1 MKVTLTFNE
10 QRRAAY
16 RQQGLWGDASL
27 ADYWQQTARAM
38 PDKIA
43 VVDNHGA
50 TYTYSALD
58 HAASCLANWMLAKGI
73 ESGDRIAFQLPGWCE
88 FTVIYLACLKTG
100 AVSVPLLPSWREAEL
115 VWVLNKCQA
124 KMFFA
129 PTLFKQTRP
138 VDLILP
144 LQNQLPQLQQIV
156 GVDKLAPATSSLSLS
171 QILADNTPLTTA
183 ITTHGDEL
191 AAVLFT
197 SGTEGLP
204 KGVMLTHNNILA
216 SERAYCARL
225 NLTWQDVFMM
235 PAPLGHAT
243 GFLHGVTAPFLI
255 GARSVLLDIFTPD
268 ACLALLEQQRCTC
281 MLGATPF
288 VYDLLNLLEKQP
300 ADLSALRFFLCGGTT
315 IPKKVARECQ
325 QRGIKLLSV
334 YGSTESSPHA
344 VVNLD
349 DPLPRFMHTDGY
361 AAAGVE
367 IKVVDDARKTYG
379 STESSPHAVVNLDD
393 PLPRFMHTDGYAAAG
408 VEIKVVDDARK
419 TLPPGC
425 EGEEAS
431 RGPNVFM
438 GYFDEPELTARALD
452 EEGWYYSGDLCRMD
466 EAGYIKITGRKKDI
480 IVRGGENISSR
491 EVEDILLQHPKIHD
505 ACVVAM
511 PDERLGE
518 RSCAYVVLKAPHHS
532 LSLEEV
538 VAFFS
543 RKRVAKYKYPEH
555 IVVIEKLPRTVS
567 GKIQKFLL
575 RKDIMRRLTQDVCEE
590 IE

>member
-50 TYTYSALD
+50 SYTYSALD

-88 FTVIYLACLKTG
+88 FTVIYLACLKIG

-171 QILADNTPLTTA
+171 QIIADNTPLTTA

-204 KGVMLTHNNILA
+204 KGVVLTHNNILA

-243 GFLHGVTAPFLI
+243 GFLHGVTAPLLI

-288 VYDLLNLLEKQP
+288 VYDLLNLVEKQP

-315 IPKKVARECQ
+315 IPKKVARECP
-325 QRGIKLLSV
+325 QRGIKFLSV

-349 DPLPRFMHTDGY
+349 DPL
-361 AAAGVE
+361 
-367 IKVVDDARKTYG
+367 
-379 STESSPHAVVNLDD
+379 S
-393 PLPRFMHTDGYAAAG
+393 RFMHTDGYAAAG

-555 IVVIEKLPRTVS
+555 IVVIEKLPRTAS

>member
-1 MKVTLTFNE
+1 MHPTGPHLGPDVLFRESNMKVTLTFNE

-50 TYTYSALD
+50 SYTYSALD

-88 FTVIYLACLKTG
+88 FTVIYLACLKIG

-171 QILADNTPLTTA
+171 QIIADNTPLTAA

-349 DPLPRFMHTDGY
+349 DPL
-361 AAAGVE
+361 
-367 IKVVDDARKTYG
+367 
-379 STESSPHAVVNLDD
+379 S
-393 PLPRFMHTDGYAAAG
+393 RFMHTDGYAAAG

-555 IVVIEKLPRTVS
+555 IVVIEKLPRTAS

>member
-50 TYTYSALD
+50 SYTYSALD

-88 FTVIYLACLKTG
+88 FTVIYLACLKIG

-171 QILADNTPLTTA
+171 QIIADNTSLTTA

-288 VYDLLNLLEKQP
+288 VYDLLNVLEKQP

-349 DPLPRFMHTDGY
+349 DPL
-361 AAAGVE
+361 
-367 IKVVDDARKTYG
+367 
-379 STESSPHAVVNLDD
+379 S
-393 PLPRFMHTDGYAAAG
+393 RFMHTDGYAAAG

-466 EAGYIKITGRKKDI
+466 EAGYIKITGGKKDI

-538 VAFFS
+538 VVFFS

-555 IVVIEKLPRTVS
+555 IVVIEKLPRTTS

>member
-1 MKVTLTFNE
+1 MHPTGPHLGPDVLFRESNMKVTLTFNE

-50 TYTYSALD
+50 SYTYSALD

-88 FTVIYLACLKTG
+88 FTVIYFACLKIG

-171 QILADNTPLTTA
+171 QIIADNTSLTTA

-288 VYDLLNLLEKQP
+288 VYDLLNVLEKQP

-349 DPLPRFMHTDGY
+349 DPL
-361 AAAGVE
+361 
-367 IKVVDDARKTYG
+367 
-379 STESSPHAVVNLDD
+379 S
-393 PLPRFMHTDGYAAAG
+393 RFMHTDGYAAAG

-555 IVVIEKLPRTVS
+555 IVVIEKLPRTAS

>member
-50 TYTYSALD
+50 SYTYSALD

-88 FTVIYLACLKTG
+88 FTVVYLVCLKIG

-171 QILADNTPLTTA
+171 QIIADNTPLTTA

-349 DPLPRFMHTDGY
+349 DPL
-361 AAAGVE
+361 
-367 IKVVDDARKTYG
+367 
-379 STESSPHAVVNLDD
+379 S
-393 PLPRFMHTDGYAAAG
+393 RFMHTDGYAAAG

-555 IVVIEKLPRTVS
+555 IVVIEKLPRTAS

>member
-50 TYTYSALD
+50 SYTYSALD

-88 FTVIYLACLKTG
+88 FTVIYLACLKIG

-171 QILADNTPLTTA
+171 QIIADNTSLTTA

-288 VYDLLNLLEKQP
+288 VYDLLNVLEKQP

-315 IPKKVARECQ
+315 IPKKLARECQ

-349 DPLPRFMHTDGY
+349 DPL
-361 AAAGVE
+361 
-367 IKVVDDARKTYG
+367 
-379 STESSPHAVVNLDD
+379 S
-393 PLPRFMHTDGYAAAG
+393 RFMHTDGYAAAG

-511 PDERLGE
+511 SDERLGE

-555 IVVIEKLPRTVS
+555 IVVIEKLPRTTS

>member
-50 TYTYSALD
+50 SYTYSALD

-88 FTVIYLACLKTG
+88 FTVIYLACLKIG

-144 LQNQLPQLQQIV
+144 LQNQLPQLQQLV
-156 GVDKLAPATSSLSLS
+156 GVDKLAPATSALSLS
-171 QILADNTPLTTA
+171 QIIADNTPLTTA
-183 ITTHGDEL
+183 ITVHGDEL

-349 DPLPRFMHTDGY
+349 DPLSRFMHTDGY

-367 IKVVDDARKTYG
+367 IKVVDDAR
-379 STESSPHAVVNLDD
+379 N
-393 PLPRFMHTDGYAAAG
+393 
-408 VEIKVVDDARK
+408 

-452 EEGWYYSGDLCRMD
+452 EEGWYYSGDLCCMD

-555 IVVIEKLPRTVS
+555 IVVIEKLPRTAS

>member
-50 TYTYSALD
+50 SYTYSALD

-88 FTVIYLACLKTG
+88 FTVIYLACLKIG

-171 QILADNTPLTTA
+171 QIIADNTPLTTA

-288 VYDLLNLLEKQP
+288 VYDLLNVLEKQP
-300 ADLSALRFFLCGGTT
+300 ADLSALRFFLCRGTT

-325 QRGIKLLSV
+325 QLGIKLLSV

-349 DPLPRFMHTDGY
+349 DPL
-361 AAAGVE
+361 
-367 IKVVDDARKTYG
+367 
-379 STESSPHAVVNLDD
+379 S
-393 PLPRFMHTDGYAAAG
+393 RFMHTDGYAAAG

-555 IVVIEKLPRTVS
+555 IVVIEKLPRTAS

>member
-50 TYTYSALD
+50 SYTYSALD
-58 HAASCLANWMLAKGI
+58 HTASCLANWMLAKGI

-88 FTVIYLACLKTG
+88 FTVIYLACLKIG

-144 LQNQLPQLQQIV
+144 LQNQLPQLQQLV
-156 GVDKLAPATSSLSLS
+156 GVDKLAPATSALSLS
-171 QILADNTPLTTA
+171 QIIADNTPLTTA
-183 ITTHGDEL
+183 ITVHGDEL

-349 DPLPRFMHTDGY
+349 DPL
-361 AAAGVE
+361 
-367 IKVVDDARKTYG
+367 
-379 STESSPHAVVNLDD
+379 S
-393 PLPRFMHTDGYAAAG
+393 RFMHTDGYAAAG

-555 IVVIEKLPRTVS
+555 IVVIEKLPRTAS

>member
-1 MKVTLTFNE
+1 MHPTGPHLGPDVLFRESNMKVTLTFNE

-50 TYTYSALD
+50 SYTYSALD

-88 FTVIYLACLKTG
+88 FTVIYLACLKIG

-171 QILADNTPLTTA
+171 QIIADNTSLTTA

-288 VYDLLNLLEKQP
+288 VYDLLNVLEKQP

-334 YGSTESSPHA
+334 YGSTESSPYA

-349 DPLPRFMHTDGY
+349 DPL
-361 AAAGVE
+361 
-367 IKVVDDARKTYG
+367 
-379 STESSPHAVVNLDD
+379 S
-393 PLPRFMHTDGYAAAG
+393 RFMHTDGYAAAG

-555 IVVIEKLPRTVS
+555 IVVIEKLPRTAS

>member
-88 FTVIYLACLKTG
+88 FTVIYLACLKIG

-171 QILADNTPLTTA
+171 QIIADNIPLTTA

-225 NLTWQDVFMM
+225 NLTWLDVFMM

-255 GARSVLLDIFTPD
+255 GARSVLLDIFTPE

-325 QRGIKLLSV
+325 QLGIKLLSV

-349 DPLPRFMHTDGY
+349 DPLSRFMHTDGY

-367 IKVVDDARKTYG
+367 IKVV
-379 STESSPHAVVNLDD
+379 N
-393 PLPRFMHTDGYAAAG
+393 
-408 VEIKVVDDARK
+408 DARK

-555 IVVIEKLPRTVS
+555 IVVIEKLPRTAS

-575 RKDIMRRLTQDVCEE
+575 RKDIMRRLTQDACEE

>member
-16 RQQGLWGDASL
+16 RQQGLRGDASL

-50 TYTYSALD
+50 SYTYSALD
-58 HAASCLANWMLAKGI
+58 HAVSCLANWMLAKGI

-88 FTVIYLACLKTG
+88 FTVIYLACLKIG

-171 QILADNTPLTTA
+171 QIIADNTPLTTA

-268 ACLALLEQQRCTC
+268 ACLSLLEQQRCTC

-325 QRGIKLLSV
+325 QRGIQLLSV

-349 DPLPRFMHTDGY
+349 DPLSRFMHTDGY

-367 IKVVDDARKTYG
+367 IKVVDDARK
-379 STESSPHAVVNLDD
+379 
-393 PLPRFMHTDGYAAAG
+393 
-408 VEIKVVDDARK
+408 I
-419 TLPPGC
+419 LPPGC

-555 IVVIEKLPRTVS
+555 IVVIEKLPRTAS

>member
-88 FTVIYLACLKTG
+88 FTVIYLACLKIG

-171 QILADNTPLTTA
+171 QIIADNTSLTTA

-288 VYDLLNLLEKQP
+288 VYDLLNVLEKQP

-334 YGSTESSPHA
+334 
-344 VVNLD
+344 
-349 DPLPRFMHTDGY
+349 
-361 AAAGVE
+361 
-367 IKVVDDARKTYG
+367 YG

-466 EAGYIKITGRKKDI
+466 EDGYIKITGRKKDI

-555 IVVIEKLPRTVS
+555 IVVIEKLPRTTS

>member
-1 MKVTLTFNE
+1 MHPTGPHLGPDVLFRESNMKVTLTFNE

-50 TYTYSALD
+50 SYTYSELD

-88 FTVIYLACLKTG
+88 FTVIYLACLKIG
-100 AVSVPLLPSWREAEL
+100 AVSVPLLPSWRETEL

-171 QILADNTPLTTA
+171 QIIADNTSLTTA

-288 VYDLLNLLEKQP
+288 VYDLLNVLEKQP

-349 DPLPRFMHTDGY
+349 DPL
-361 AAAGVE
+361 
-367 IKVVDDARKTYG
+367 
-379 STESSPHAVVNLDD
+379 S
-393 PLPRFMHTDGYAAAG
+393 RFMHTDGYAAAG

-511 PDERLGE
+511 SDERLGE

-555 IVVIEKLPRTVS
+555 IVVIEKLPRTTS

>member
-16 RQQGLWGDASL
+16 RQQGRWGDAAL

-88 FTVIYLACLKTG
+88 FTVIYLACLKIG

-171 QILADNTPLTTA
+171 QIIADNIPLTTA

-225 NLTWQDVFMM
+225 NLTWLDVFMM

-300 ADLSALRFFLCGGTT
+300 ADLSALRFFLCCGTT

-325 QRGIKLLSV
+325 QLGIKLLSV

-349 DPLPRFMHTDGY
+349 DTLSRFMHTDGY

-367 IKVVDDARKTYG
+367 IKVV
-379 STESSPHAVVNLDD
+379 N
-393 PLPRFMHTDGYAAAG
+393 
-408 VEIKVVDDARK
+408 DARK

-555 IVVIEKLPRTVS
+555 IVVIEKLPRTAS

-575 RKDIMRRLTQDVCEE
+575 RKDIMRRLTQDAWEE

>member
-27 ADYWQQTARAM
+27 TDYWQQTARAM

-50 TYTYSALD
+50 SYTYSALD
-58 HAASCLANWMLAKGI
+58 HAANCLANWMLTKGI

-88 FTVIYLACLKTG
+88 FTVIYLACLKIG

-183 ITTHGDEL
+183 ITVHGDEL

-349 DPLPRFMHTDGY
+349 DPL
-361 AAAGVE
+361 
-367 IKVVDDARKTYG
+367 
-379 STESSPHAVVNLDD
+379 S
-393 PLPRFMHTDGYAAAG
+393 RFMHTDGYAAAG

-555 IVVIEKLPRTVS
+555 IVVIEKLPRTAS

>member
-50 TYTYSALD
+50 SYTYSALD

-88 FTVIYLACLKTG
+88 FTVIYLACLKIG

-171 QILADNTPLTTA
+171 QIIADNTSLTTA

-204 KGVMLTHNNILA
+204 KGVMLMHNNILA

-288 VYDLLNLLEKQP
+288 VYDLLNVLEKQP

-349 DPLPRFMHTDGY
+349 DPL
-361 AAAGVE
+361 
-367 IKVVDDARKTYG
+367 
-379 STESSPHAVVNLDD
+379 S
-393 PLPRFMHTDGYAAAG
+393 RFMHTDGYAAAG

-511 PDERLGE
+511 SDERLGE

-555 IVVIEKLPRTVS
+555 IVVIEKLPRTTS

>member
-50 TYTYSALD
+50 SYTYSALD

-88 FTVIYLACLKTG
+88 FTVIYLACLKIG

-156 GVDKLAPATSSLSLS
+156 GVDKLAPATSALSLS
-171 QILADNTPLTTA
+171 QIIADNTPLTMA
-183 ITTHGDEL
+183 ITVHGDEL

-255 GARSVLLDIFTPD
+255 GARSVLLDIFTPA

-349 DPLPRFMHTDGY
+349 DPL
-361 AAAGVE
+361 
-367 IKVVDDARKTYG
+367 
-379 STESSPHAVVNLDD
+379 S
-393 PLPRFMHTDGYAAAG
+393 RFMHTDGYAAAG

-419 TLPPGC
+419 TLPPGY

-543 RKRVAKYKYPEH
+543 RKRVAKFKYPEH

>member
-50 TYTYSALD
+50 SYTYSALD

-73 ESGDRIAFQLPGWCE
+73 ESGARIAFQLPGWCE
-88 FTVIYLACLKTG
+88 FTVIYLACLKIG

-171 QILADNTPLTTA
+171 QIIADNTPLTTA

-349 DPLPRFMHTDGY
+349 DPL
-361 AAAGVE
+361 
-367 IKVVDDARKTYG
+367 
-379 STESSPHAVVNLDD
+379 S
-393 PLPRFMHTDGYAAAG
+393 RFMHTDGYAAAG

-425 EGEEAS
+425 KGEEAS

-555 IVVIEKLPRTVS
+555 IVVIEKLPRTAS

-575 RKDIMRRLTQDVCEE
+575 RKDIMRRLTQDICEE

>member
-1 MKVTLTFNE
+1 MHPTGPHLGPDVLFRESNMKVTLTFNE

-50 TYTYSALD
+50 SYTYSALD

-88 FTVIYLACLKTG
+88 FTVIYLACLKIG

-171 QILADNTPLTTA
+171 QIIADNTPLTTA

-288 VYDLLNLLEKQP
+288 VYDLLNVLEKQP

-315 IPKKVARECQ
+315 VPKKVARECQ
-325 QRGIKLLSV
+325 QLGIKLLSV

-349 DPLPRFMHTDGY
+349 DPL
-361 AAAGVE
+361 
-367 IKVVDDARKTYG
+367 
-379 STESSPHAVVNLDD
+379 S
-393 PLPRFMHTDGYAAAG
+393 RFMHTDGYAAAG

-543 RKRVAKYKYPEH
+543 RKWVAKYKYPEH
-555 IVVIEKLPRTVS
+555 IVVIEKLPRTAS

>member
-88 FTVIYLACLKTG
+88 FTVIYLTCLKTG

-183 ITTHGDEL
+183 ITVHGDEL

-334 YGSTESSPHA
+334 
-344 VVNLD
+344 
-349 DPLPRFMHTDGY
+349 
-361 AAAGVE
+361 
-367 IKVVDDARKTYG
+367 YG

>member
-50 TYTYSALD
+50 SYTYSALN

-88 FTVIYLACLKTG
+88 FTVIYLACLKIG

-171 QILADNTPLTTA
+171 QIIADNTPLTTA

-288 VYDLLNLLEKQP
+288 VYDLLNVLEKQP
-300 ADLSALRFFLCGGTT
+300 ADLSALRFFLYGGTT

-325 QRGIKLLSV
+325 QLGIKLLSV

-349 DPLPRFMHTDGY
+349 DPLSRF
-361 AAAGVE
+361 
-367 IKVVDDARKTYG
+367 I
-379 STESSPHAVVNLDD
+379 
-393 PLPRFMHTDGYAAAG
+393 HTDGYAAAG

-491 EVEDILLQHPKIHD
+491 EVEDILLHHPKIHD

-555 IVVIEKLPRTVS
+555 IVVIEKLPRTAS

>member
-10 QRRAAY
+10 QRRAVY

-50 TYTYSALD
+50 SYTYSALD

-73 ESGDRIAFQLPGWCE
+73 ESGARIAFQLPGWCE
-88 FTVIYLACLKTG
+88 FTVIYLACLKIG

-171 QILADNTPLTTA
+171 QIIADNTPLTTA

-349 DPLPRFMHTDGY
+349 DPL
-361 AAAGVE
+361 
-367 IKVVDDARKTYG
+367 
-379 STESSPHAVVNLDD
+379 S
-393 PLPRFMHTDGYAAAG
+393 RFMHTDGYAAAG

-425 EGEEAS
+425 KGEEAS

-555 IVVIEKLPRTVS
+555 IVVIEKLPRTAS

-575 RKDIMRRLTQDVCEE
+575 RKDIMRRLTQDICEE

>member
-50 TYTYSALD
+50 SYTYSALD

-88 FTVIYLACLKTG
+88 FTVIYLACLKIG

-171 QILADNTPLTTA
+171 QIIADNTSLTTA
-183 ITTHGDEL
+183 ITTHGDES

-288 VYDLLNLLEKQP
+288 VYDLLNVLEKQP

-349 DPLPRFMHTDGY
+349 DPL
-361 AAAGVE
+361 
-367 IKVVDDARKTYG
+367 
-379 STESSPHAVVNLDD
+379 S
-393 PLPRFMHTDGYAAAG
+393 RFMHTDGYAAAG

-511 PDERLGE
+511 SDERLGE

-555 IVVIEKLPRTVS
+555 IVVIEKLPRTTS

>member
-50 TYTYSALD
+50 SYTYSALD

-88 FTVIYLACLKTG
+88 FTVIYLACLKIG

-171 QILADNTPLTTA
+171 QIIADNTPLTTA

-288 VYDLLNLLEKQP
+288 VYDLLNVLEKQP

-325 QRGIKLLSV
+325 QLGIKLLSV

-349 DPLPRFMHTDGY
+349 DPLSRFMHTDGY

-367 IKVVDDARKTYG
+367 IKVVD
-379 STESSPHAVVNLDD
+379 N
-393 PLPRFMHTDGYAAAG
+393 
-408 VEIKVVDDARK
+408 ARK

-555 IVVIEKLPRTVS
+555 IVVIEKLPRTAS

>member
-50 TYTYSALD
+50 SYTYSALD

-88 FTVIYLACLKTG
+88 FTVIYLACLKIG

-171 QILADNTPLTTA
+171 QIIADNTSLTTA

-281 MLGATPF
+281 MLGATPV
-288 VYDLLNLLEKQP
+288 VYDLLNVLEKQP

-325 QRGIKLLSV
+325 QLGIKLLSV

-349 DPLPRFMHTDGY
+349 DPL
-361 AAAGVE
+361 
-367 IKVVDDARKTYG
+367 
-379 STESSPHAVVNLDD
+379 S
-393 PLPRFMHTDGYAAAG
+393 RFMHTDGYAAAG

-555 IVVIEKLPRTVS
+555 IVVIEKLPRTAS

>member
-88 FTVIYLACLKTG
+88 FTVIYLACLKIG

-171 QILADNTPLTTA
+171 QIIADNIPLTTA

-225 NLTWQDVFMM
+225 NLTWLDVFMM

-325 QRGIKLLSV
+325 QLGIKLLSV

-349 DPLPRFMHTDGY
+349 DPLSRFMHTDGY

-367 IKVVDDARKTYG
+367 IKVV
-379 STESSPHAVVNLDD
+379 N
-393 PLPRFMHTDGYAAAG
+393 
-408 VEIKVVDDARK
+408 DARK

-555 IVVIEKLPRTVS
+555 IVVIEKLPRTAS

-575 RKDIMRRLTQDVCEE
+575 RKDIMRRLTQNACEE

>member
-1 MKVTLTFNE
+1 MHPTGPHLGPDVLFRESKMKVTLTFNE

-88 FTVIYLACLKTG
+88 FTVIYLACLKIG

-171 QILADNTPLTTA
+171 QIIADNIPLTTA

-191 AAVLFT
+191 ATVLFT

-225 NLTWQDVFMM
+225 NLTWLDVFMM

-325 QRGIKLLSV
+325 QLGIKLLSV

-349 DPLPRFMHTDGY
+349 DPLSRFMHTDGY

-367 IKVVDDARKTYG
+367 IKVV
-379 STESSPHAVVNLDD
+379 N
-393 PLPRFMHTDGYAAAG
+393 
-408 VEIKVVDDARK
+408 DARK

-555 IVVIEKLPRTVS
+555 IVVIEKLPRTAS

-575 RKDIMRRLTQDVCEE
+575 RKDIMRRLTQDACEE

>member
-50 TYTYSALD
+50 SYTYSALD

-88 FTVIYLACLKTG
+88 FTVIYLACLKIG

-171 QILADNTPLTTA
+171 QIIADNIPLTTA

-349 DPLPRFMHTDGY
+349 DPLSRFMHTDGY

-367 IKVVDDARKTYG
+367 IKVV
-379 STESSPHAVVNLDD
+379 N
-393 PLPRFMHTDGYAAAG
+393 
-408 VEIKVVDDARK
+408 DARK

-555 IVVIEKLPRTVS
+555 IVVIEKLPRTAS

>member
-1 MKVTLTFNE
+1 MHPTGPHLGPDVLFRESKIKVTLTFNE

-50 TYTYSALD
+50 SYTYSALD

-88 FTVIYLACLKTG
+88 FTVIYLACLKIG

-171 QILADNTPLTTA
+171 QIIADNTSLTTA

-288 VYDLLNLLEKQP
+288 VYDLLNVLEKQP

-349 DPLPRFMHTDGY
+349 DPL
-361 AAAGVE
+361 
-367 IKVVDDARKTYG
+367 
-379 STESSPHAVVNLDD
+379 S
-393 PLPRFMHTDGYAAAG
+393 RFMHTDGYAAAG

-555 IVVIEKLPRTVS
+555 IVVIEKLPRTAS

>member
-50 TYTYSALD
+50 SYTYSALD

-88 FTVIYLACLKTG
+88 FTVIYLACLKIG

-171 QILADNTPLTTA
+171 QIIADNSPLTTA
-183 ITTHGDEL
+183 ITVHGDEL

-349 DPLPRFMHTDGY
+349 DPL
-361 AAAGVE
+361 
-367 IKVVDDARKTYG
+367 
-379 STESSPHAVVNLDD
+379 S
-393 PLPRFMHTDGYAAAG
+393 RFMHTDGYAAAG

-419 TLPPGC
+419 TLPPGY

-555 IVVIEKLPRTVS
+555 IVVIEKLPRTAS

>member
-50 TYTYSALD
+50 SYTYSALD

-88 FTVIYLACLKTG
+88 FTVIYLACLKIG

-144 LQNQLPQLQQIV
+144 LQNQLPQLQQLV
-156 GVDKLAPATSSLSLS
+156 GVDKLAPATSALSLS
-171 QILADNTPLTTA
+171 QIIADNTPLTTA
-183 ITTHGDEL
+183 ITVHGDEL

-349 DPLPRFMHTDGY
+349 DPL
-361 AAAGVE
+361 
-367 IKVVDDARKTYG
+367 
-379 STESSPHAVVNLDD
+379 S
-393 PLPRFMHTDGYAAAG
+393 RFMHTDGYAAAG

-419 TLPPGC
+419 TLPPGY

-511 PDERLGE
+511 PNERLGE

>member
-1 MKVTLTFNE
+1 MHPTGPHLGPDVLFRESKMKVTLTFNE

-50 TYTYSALD
+50 SYTYSALD

-88 FTVIYLACLKTG
+88 FTVIYLACLKIG

-171 QILADNTPLTTA
+171 QIIADNTPLTTA

-268 ACLALLEQQRCTC
+268 ACLALLQQQRCTC

-349 DPLPRFMHTDGY
+349 DPL
-361 AAAGVE
+361 
-367 IKVVDDARKTYG
+367 
-379 STESSPHAVVNLDD
+379 S
-393 PLPRFMHTDGYAAAG
+393 RFMHTDGYAAAG

-431 RGPNVFM
+431 RGPNMFM

-555 IVVIEKLPRTVS
+555 IVVIEKLPRTAS

>member
-88 FTVIYLACLKTG
+88 FTVIYLACLKIG

-171 QILADNTPLTTA
+171 PIIADNTSLTTA

-243 GFLHGVTAPFLI
+243 GFLHGVRAPFLI

-325 QRGIKLLSV
+325 QRSIKLLSV

-349 DPLPRFMHTDGY
+349 NSL
-361 AAAGVE
+361 
-367 IKVVDDARKTYG
+367 
-379 STESSPHAVVNLDD
+379 S
-393 PLPRFMHTDGYAAAG
+393 RFMHTDGYAAAG

-452 EEGWYYSGDLCRMD
+452 EEGWYCSGDLCRMD

-555 IVVIEKLPRTVS
+555 IVVIEKLPRTAS
-567 GKIQKFLL
+567 DKIQKFLL
-575 RKDIMRRLTQDVCEE
+575 RKDIIRRLTQDVCEE

>member
-50 TYTYSALD
+50 SYTYSALD

-88 FTVIYLACLKTG
+88 FTVIYLACLKIG

-171 QILADNTPLTTA
+171 QIIADNIPLTTA

-349 DPLPRFMHTDGY
+349 DPL
-361 AAAGVE
+361 
-367 IKVVDDARKTYG
+367 
-379 STESSPHAVVNLDD
+379 S
-393 PLPRFMHTDGYAAAG
+393 RFMHTDGYAAAG

-555 IVVIEKLPRTVS
+555 IVVIEKLPRTTS

>member
-50 TYTYSALD
+50 SYTYSALD

-88 FTVIYLACLKTG
+88 FTVIYLACLKIG

-171 QILADNTPLTTA
+171 QIIADNTSLTTA

-243 GFLHGVTAPFLI
+243 SFLHGVTAPFLI

-288 VYDLLNLLEKQP
+288 VYDLLNVLEKQP

-349 DPLPRFMHTDGY
+349 DPL
-361 AAAGVE
+361 
-367 IKVVDDARKTYG
+367 
-379 STESSPHAVVNLDD
+379 S
-393 PLPRFMHTDGYAAAG
+393 RFMHTDGYAAAG

-511 PDERLGE
+511 SDERLGE

-555 IVVIEKLPRTVS
+555 IVVIEKLPRTTS

>member
-50 TYTYSALD
+50 SYTYSALD

-88 FTVIYLACLKTG
+88 FTVIYLACLKIG

-171 QILADNTPLTTA
+171 QIIADNTPLTTA

-255 GARSVLLDIFTPD
+255 GARSVLLDIFTPA

-325 QRGIKLLSV
+325 QLGIKLLSV

-349 DPLPRFMHTDGY
+349 DPL
-361 AAAGVE
+361 
-367 IKVVDDARKTYG
+367 
-379 STESSPHAVVNLDD
+379 S
-393 PLPRFMHTDGYAAAG
+393 RFMHTDGYAAAG

-511 PDERLGE
+511 SDERLGE

-555 IVVIEKLPRTVS
+555 IVVIEKLPRTAS

>member
-50 TYTYSALD
+50 SYTYSALD

-88 FTVIYLACLKTG
+88 FTVIYLACLKIG

-171 QILADNTPLTTA
+171 QIIADNTSLTTA

-288 VYDLLNLLEKQP
+288 VYDLLNVLEKQP

-349 DPLPRFMHTDGY
+349 DPL
-361 AAAGVE
+361 
-367 IKVVDDARKTYG
+367 
-379 STESSPHAVVNLDD
+379 S
-393 PLPRFMHTDGYAAAG
+393 RFMHTDGYAAAG

-511 PDERLGE
+511 SDERLGE
-518 RSCAYVVLKAPHHS
+518 RLCAYVVLKAPHHS

-555 IVVIEKLPRTVS
+555 IVVIEKLPRTTS